1 MVGNIGKFT
10 SNGIKLD
17 KSVTAMQGI
26 ALWAARS
33 GANANEASRAMYNLS
48 QALSTGA
55 VKLIDWKSIENANMA
70 TAEFKENALETAAA
84 LGKLKK
90 TGDGVYKTMKG
101 NAVSVTNF
109 NSALSDSW
117 LTSDVLI
124 QVLDKYGSF
133 TNKLYE
139 VSEATDLTATQL
151 LAAID
156 KYADGT
162 LDLQAYANST
172 GVDVE
177 ELRGYLDELSSS
189 TYELGRKS
197 FQAGQEAKTFAE
209 AISATSDAVS
219 TGWMKTFELIFGDYE
234 EAKKLWTSLANILY
248 EVFAASG
255 DVRNELFGEWREGG
269 GRKTLLEGIN
279 ESMEAILRLVTPFKD
294 AFRDIFPFEYYNC
307 IQETSNIFAAQL

>member
-1 MVGNIGKFT
+1 
-10 SNGIKLD
+10 
-17 KSVTAMQGI
+17 MQGI

-70 TAEFKENALETAAA
+70 TAEFKENAIETAVA

-90 TGDGVYKTMKG
+90 IGDGVYKTMQG

-177 ELRGYLDELSSS
+177 ELRGYCLL
-189 TYELGRKS
+189 Y
-197 FQAGQEAKTFAE
+197 
-209 AISATSDAVS
+209 TSPS
-219 TGWMKTFELIFGDYE
+219 
-234 EAKKLWTSLANILY
+234 
-248 EVFAASG
+248 
-255 DVRNELFGEWREGG
+255 
-269 GRKTLLEGIN
+269 
-279 ESMEAILRLVTPFKD
+279 P
-294 AFRDIFPFEYYNC
+294 RD
-307 IQETSNIFAAQL
+307 